1 MLLNIFFI
9 TFFIYF
15 SFREQYQSINLP
27 SFPRTQSN
35 QIIVLFSKLSRR
47 QLLILIYIYDEKDTF
62 KVHPCN
68 KNIYNQHNESINREK
83 YHVSIDVLTWL
94 RTRYF
99 ESNVRH
105 AHNFFSINF
114 KILLQ
119 FFVLSKKIPPP
130 PQKSIITNLISPRN
144 TNSTPFPP
152 FPSTFERLNARI
164 KSPFR
169 KALKSAALKRH
180 VAVANV
186 VQPIDPRTR

>member
-27 SFPRTQSN
+27 SFRRTQSN
-35 QIIVLFSKLSRR
+35 QVIVLFSKLSRR
-47 QLLILIYIYDEKDTF
+47 QLLILIYIYDKKDTF

-130 PQKSIITNLISPRN
+130 PQKIDNNKFNIASKYEFHSL
-144 TNSTPFPP
+144 
-152 FPSTFERLNARI
+152 PSLSLNIRKI
-164 KSPFR
+164 KRSD
-169 KALKSAALKRH
+169 KI
-180 VAVANV
+180 AVSEGS
-186 VQPIDPRTR
+186 